1 MVLSNAGASLAFAM
15 AAPYQD
21 PAFDPKA
28 FRSRLQASFMARI
41 VMKFGGT
48 SMAGIERIRHVANLV
63 RREAEAGNQV
73 AVVVSAMAG
82 ETDRLIQFCREASS
96 LYDPREYDV
105 VVASGEQVTSGLLA
119 ITLQGMGIN
128 ARSYMGWQLPIRTT
142 AAHAAALID
151 GIDVDVLER
160 VFADRGIA
168 VIPGFQGV
176 AEDGSLATLGR
187 GGSDTS
193 AVALAAAMKADRC
206 DIYTDVDGVY
216 TTDPRIVPRAR
227 KLAAITYE
235 EMLELASVG
244 AKVLQTRSV
253 GLAMRENIPI
263 KVLSSFDD
271 RPGTMVVGDDAIEEY
286 QMERQLVTGVAYD
299 KNEARVTL
307 TGLPDRPGSVAAVFA
322 PLAEAGINVD
332 MIVQSVPRA
341 GQKNDITFTVPTASL
356 AHTTEALEAVK
367 GAIGFDEILTDTNV
381 VKVSAVGVGMRSNA
395 GIAAQMFQAL
405 ADRGINILAITT
417 SEIKVSVLIAEEY
430 TELAVRVL
438 HTAYGLDDDG
448 EAA

>member
-1 MVLSNAGASLAFAM
+1 M
-15 AAPYQD
+15 P
-21 PAFDPKA
+21 
-28 FRSRLQASFMARI
+28 RI

-48 SMAGIERIRHVANLV
+48 SMAGIERIRAVAARV
-63 RREAEAGNQV
+63 KREADAGNQV

-82 ETDRLIQFCREASS
+82 ETDRLVHLCREAAP

-119 ITLQGMGIN
+119 ITLQGMGLN
-128 ARSYMGWQLPIRTT
+128 AKSYMGWQLPIRASGHTS
-142 AAHAAALID
+142 ALIE
-151 GIDVDVLER
+151 GIDVGVLER
-160 VFADRGIA
+160 VFDHGGIA

-176 AEDGSLATLGR
+176 TSDGAVATLGR

-216 TTDPRIVPRAR
+216 TTDPRIVPSAR
-227 KLAAITYE
+227 KLDTITYE

-253 GLAMRENIPI
+253 GLAMRYNMPL
-263 KVLSSFDD
+263 KVLSSFEDG
-271 RPGTMVVGDDAIEEY
+271 PGTMIVGDEQLEENS
-286 QMERQLVTGVAYD
+286 MERNVITGVAHD
-299 KNEARVTL
+299 KNEAMVTL
-307 TGLPDRPGSVAAVFA
+307 TGLPDQSGTVAAIFS
-322 PLAEAGINVD
+322 PLAAAGINVD

-341 GQKNDITFTVPTASL
+341 GEPSMLTFTVPTASL
-356 AHTTEALEAVK
+356 AHSVAELEKVRDT
-367 GAIGFDEILTDTNV
+367 IGFDELLTQTNV
-381 VKVSAVGVGMRSNA
+381 VKISAVGVGMRSNA
-395 GIAAQMFQAL
+395 GVAATMFQTL
-405 ADRGINILAITT
+405 ADRRINVLAITT
-417 SEIKVSVLIAEEY
+417 SEIKVSVLIPVEY

-438 HTAYGLDDDG
+438 HTAYGLDAPHG